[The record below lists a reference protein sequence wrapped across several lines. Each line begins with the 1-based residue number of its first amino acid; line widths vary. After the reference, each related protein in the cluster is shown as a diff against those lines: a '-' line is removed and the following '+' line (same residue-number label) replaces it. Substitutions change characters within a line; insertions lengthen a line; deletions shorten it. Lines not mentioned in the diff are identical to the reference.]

1 MRRVGRV
8 VAAAAVTMSM
18 VVAATA
24 PAVADDGAGL
34 LTVVVDKDCAQVTV
48 DDCDFVRPWVT
59 IEDADGVV
67 HGSGSLFTTT
77 WLPSDGVEAENAFSA
92 DGLEPGDYFV
102 TVHDEADDA
111 LAADHVPVTVGD
123 GPQLLRVAYQ
133 PQPSASVTVRVTG
146 VDGDVWGIGDAYL
159 EAPDGTIRA
168 DYWGISSGDV
178 YTFRTRA
185 FGQWR
190 LRIDANPGP
199 VGYLPTYYPGVA
211 DPDAAQ
217 LIDITPGAQLALS
230 MEALPGGR
238 ITGRID
244 GPALDPQ
251 FARGVTL
258 YTTDGRRAYGAP
270 AWANGTGGQYVISGR
285 SLDGAGIAPGSYLVK
300 FEGGE
305 GFASRYYDGADGS
318 LNMAGATPVTLVGG
332 EITENVDVTL
342 TACGSISGRVTG
354 LDQWPQMVLW
364 DVSATNLDDDSSSR
378 SSSRDEDGRFEITGL
393 APGRYSISAFGR
405 SPYDPKTSATYFHGG
420 DTTSGMTVTVEDCDS
435 VVTGADIAVTMTNTV
450 RPTLSG
456 PPAVGT
462 TISAKPGT
470 WNVPNATYAYAWL
483 RDGAA
488 IQSATSSSYRPV
500 AADAGHQLS
509 ARITARHVDYR
520 DATSTTTPAK
530 VLPGPAP
537 RATSAPTV
545 GGSAK
550 FGSSLTAAPGKW
562 STSGVTV
569 RYQWLRSGRAIPGA
583 SSSTYRITTSD
594 VGSRLSAKVTATK
607 SGYTSSSATTG
618 STAVVPKVKPTVT
631 GTPAAT
637 RIRRTTTPK
646 VAVTVKA
653 TGVSAPVGTVS
664 VKIGTTTRKV
674 SLTASNKGKIVVSLS
689 RKRGPRTYPV
699 VVTFTPSSTA
709 ARYLTAASAS
719 AHSIKV
725 L

>member
-34 LTVVVDKDCAQVTV
+34 LTVVVDKDCSQVAA
-48 DDCDFVRPWVT
+48 DDCDFARPWVT
-59 IEDADGVV
+59 VEDADGTV
-67 HGSGSLFTTT
+67 HGSGWLFDGT
-77 WLPSDGVEAENAFSA
+77 WTPSDGVEAENEFSV
-92 DGLEPGDYFV
+92 DGLQPGDYFV
-102 TVHDEADDA
+102 TVRDEADDA
-111 LAADHVPVTVGD
+111 VAADHVPVTVGN
-123 GPQLLRVAYQ
+123 GSQLLRVAYQ

-146 VDGDVWGIGDAYL
+146 IDGDVWGIGDAYL
-159 EAPDGTIRA
+159 EAPDGTVRA
-168 DYWGISSGDV
+168 DYWGTSSADV
-178 YTFRTRA
+178 YTFRTRV

-190 LRIDANPGP
+190 LRIDADAGQ

-211 DPDAAQ
+211 DADAAE

-230 MEALPGGR
+230 MDALPGGR

-258 YTTDGRRAYGAP
+258 YTTDGRHAYDTP
-270 AWANGTGGQYVISGR
+270 AWPDGTGGEYVISGR
-285 SLDGAGIAPGSYLVK
+285 SLDRAGIAPGSYLVK

-318 LNMAGATPVTLVGG
+318 LSMAGAKPVTLVGG
-332 EITENVDVTL
+332 EITENVDVAL

-354 LDQWPQMVLW
+354 LDQWPQMTLW
-364 DVSATNLDDDSSSR
+364 GISATNLDDDTSSR
-378 SSSRDEDGRFEITGL
+378 SGWRDEDGEFKITGL
-393 APGRYSISAFGR
+393 APGRYSVSAGGH
-405 SPYDPKTSATYFHGG
+405 SYDPKISATYYSGG
-420 DTTSGMTVTVEDCDS
+420 DTTSGKTVTVESCGS
-435 VVTGADIAVTMTNTV
+435 AVTGADIAVTMTNTA

-462 TISAKPGT
+462 AISVKPGT
-470 WNVPNATYAYAWL
+470 WNVPNATYAYTWL

-488 IQSATSSSYRPV
+488 IQGATSSSYRPV

-520 DATSTTTPAK
+520 DATSTTTSAK

-537 RATSAPTV
+537 RATSAPTI

-550 FGSSLTAAPGKW
+550 VGSLLTATQGRW

-569 RYQWLRSGRAIPGA
+569 RFQWLRSGRAIPGA
-583 SSSTYRITTSD
+583 STSSYRVSTSD
-594 VGSRLSAKVTATK
+594 VGARLSVKVTATK
-607 SGYTSSSATTG
+607 SGYTSASTTTG

-637 RIRRTTTPK
+637 TIRRTTTPK

-653 TGVSAPVGTVS
+653 TGVRAPVGTVT
-664 VKIGTTTRKV
+664 VKVGTTTKKV
-674 SLTASNKGKIVVSLS
+674 SLTASNKGKVVVSLP

-709 ARYLTAASAS
+709 AKYLTGASAR

-725 L
+725 V